1 MKFKVKKRN
10 PRAVLNGLPADDY
23 SLPTQEQHDF
33 CLSNYDSFRDSVVL
47 NAANIIIVG
56 FMCQEKVHEKFLRI
70 VNAMVSRFNALI

>member
-47 NAANIIIVG
+47 NAANIVMIG
-56 FMCQEKVHEKFLRI
+56 YMCQEKVHHNFIR
-70 VNAMVSRFNALI
+70 VVNALIGRFGNL